1 MTPPV
6 QAGQTA
12 DRLVQSLLDTSPSVP
27 LPNSQPANAPTST
40 SNAPQP
46 KYSPPALRTRLP
58 STQAPTPTNTT
69 GQAPRRGRVGDSTFA
84 QATQQATPDKNRAP
98 KLSPDDRRQ
107 IVQAIAATL
116 AYRHEVP
123 PSKDRHH
130 HLHEFQHSVRT
141 TLVGIQTC

>member
-12 DRLVQSLLDTSPSVP
+12 DRLVQSLLGISPSAP
-27 LPNSQPANAPTST
+27 SPNGQPTNLPTST

-58 STQAPTPTNTT
+58 STQAPMPTNTT
-69 GQAPRRGRVGDSTFA
+69 GQAPRRGRVGDSSFA
-84 QATQQATPDKNRAP
+84 QATQQATPSKNRAP
-98 KLSPDDRRQ
+98 KLSPDDRSQ

-116 AYRHEVP
+116 AYRHEVT

-130 HLHEFQHSVRT
+130 HLDEFQHSMRT
-141 TLVGIQTC
+141 TLVGIETC